1 MVKSL
6 LFLAIFLVSFGY
18 AQTIR
23 IAVFSGDKINRL
35 SFSYNECSYSIYAD
49 TLYIGELNNSDFV
62 DLIAT
67 DSSNV
72 KLIFGVLEIGVY
84 KKIKLIQN
92 QTNGFLTLT
101 QKATE
106 IKPRKYV
113 GDFEVTRNKNGLS
126 IINVVNLEDYI
137 AGVVES
143 EGGVGH
149 HLEYYKAQ
157 AILSRTYA
165 IKNLNR
171 HGKDGFDLCDRVHCQ
186 AYHNKWRFS
195 NTILQAVAETK
206 QEVLIHKDKSFVEGF
221 FHANCGGQTSESDY
235 IWNESIPYL
244 KSFRDTFCIYTKQA
258 NWEKKISKSK
268 WVAFFRENY
277 FISPSDS
284 FFSYQQFHF
293 KQENRMAFFVKPK
306 YGIPLRD
313 IRDEFK
319 LKSTYFSCYDDGESV
334 LLRGKGYGHGVGLCQ
349 EGAMKMAKSNL
360 NYQQILTYYY
370 SGTTIVKLPAIS
382 KKSGQTKV
390 QKEPLTFETFFE
402 NSTAEKME

>member
-1 MVKSL
+1 M
-6 LFLAIFLVSFGY
+6 SFGY

-23 IAVFSGDKINRL
+23 IAVFSGDKINRI
-35 SFSYNECSYSIYAD
+35 SFSYNESSYSIYAD

-62 DLIAT
+62 DLIAM
-67 DSSNV
+67 DSSKV

-92 QTNGFLTLT
+92 QSNGFLTLT

-113 GDFEVTRNKNGLS
+113 GDFEITRNKNGLS
-126 IINVVNLEDYI
+126 IVNVVNLEDYL

-157 AILSRTYA
+157 AVLSRTYA

-171 HGKDGFDLCDRVHCQ
+171 HGKDGYDLCDRVHCQ

-206 QEVLIHKDKSFVEGF
+206 QEILVHNNNLFVEGF

-244 KSFRDTFCIYTKQA
+244 TSFKDTFCIYTKQA
-258 NWEKKISKSK
+258 NWEKKIAKSK
-268 WVAFFRENY
+268 WTSFFKENY
-277 FISPSDS
+277 FIPESDS
-284 FFSYQQFHF
+284 FFAFHQFHF
-293 KQENRMAFFVKPK
+293 KQENRMAFFINPK

-319 LKSTYFSCYDDGESV
+319 LKSTYFSCSDEGEFV
-334 LLRGKGYGHGVGLCQ
+334 LLKGKGYGHGVGLCQ
-349 EGAMKMAKSNL
+349 EGAMKMAKSKFT
-360 NYQQILTYYY
+360 YHQILTYYY
-370 SGTTIVKLPAIS
+370 SGTKVLKLSSLIPKTNS
-382 KKSGQTKV
+382 SNQP
-390 QKEPLTFETFFE
+390 KEPVTFETFFE
-402 NSTAEKME
+402 NSNAEKME

>member
-1 MVKSL
+1 M
-6 LFLAIFLVSFGY
+6 SFIN

-23 IAVFSGDKINRL
+23 VAVFSGDKINRIR
-35 SFSYNECSYSIYAD
+35 FSYDVSSYSVYAD
-49 TLYIGELNNSDFV
+49 TLYVGELNNSDFI

-67 DSSNV
+67 DSSKV
-72 KLIFGVLEIGVY
+72 KLFFGVIEIGKY

-92 QTNGFLTLT
+92 QSNGFLTLT

-113 GDFEVTRNKNGLS
+113 GDFEISINKQGLS
-126 IINVVNLEDYI
+126 IVNVVNLEDYI

-157 AILSRTYA
+157 AVLSRTYA

-171 HGKDGFDLCDRVHCQ
+171 HGKDSYDLCDRVHCQ

-206 QEVLIHKDKSFVEGF
+206 QEVLVHKNNAFVEGF

-244 KSFRDTFCIYTKQA
+244 TSFKDTFCIYTKQA
-258 NWEKKISKSK
+258 NWEKKIAKSK
-268 WVAFFRENY
+268 WTAFFKENY
-277 FISPSDS
+277 FVPESDS
-284 FFSYQQFHF
+284 FFAFQHVNF
-293 KQENRMAFFVKPK
+293 KQENRMAFFVNPK

-313 IRDEFK
+313 IRDKFK
-319 LKSTYFSCYDDGESV
+319 LKSTYFSCVDVGDFV
-334 LLRGKGYGHGVGLCQ
+334 LLKGKGYGHGVGLCQ
-349 EGAMKMAKSNL
+349 EGAMKMAKSKFS
-360 NYQQILTYYY
+360 YEQILTYYY
-370 SGTTIVKLPAIS
+370 SGTNVLKLSSLLNKPTLVKLD
-382 KKSGQTKV
+382 
-390 QKEPLTFETFFE
+390 KEIITFETFFE

>member
-1 MVKSL
+1 M
-6 LFLAIFLVSFGY
+6 SFGY

-23 IAVFSGDKINRL
+23 IAVFSGDKINRI
-35 SFSYNECSYSIYAD
+35 SFSYDVSSYSIYAD

-62 DLIAT
+62 DLIAN
-67 DSSNV
+67 DSSKV
-72 KLIFGVLEIGVY
+72 KLIFGVLEIGTY

-92 QTNGFLTLT
+92 QCNGFLTLT
-101 QKATE
+101 QKNTE

-113 GDFEVTRNKNGLS
+113 GDFEITRNKNGLS

-157 AILSRTYA
+157 AVLSRTYA

-171 HGKDGFDLCDRVHCQ
+171 HGKDGYDLCDRVHCQ

-195 NTILQAVAETK
+195 NTILEAVKQTK
-206 QEVLIHKDKSFVEGF
+206 QEVLLHQDNSFVEGF
-221 FHANCGGQTSESDY
+221 FHANCGGQTSEADY
-235 IWNESIPYL
+235 IWNESVPYL
-244 KSFRDTFCIYTKQA
+244 SSFKDTFCIYTKQA
-258 NWEKKISKSK
+258 NWEKKITISK
-268 WVAFFRENY
+268 WTAFFKENY
-277 FISPSDS
+277 FVSESDS
-284 FFSYQQFHF
+284 FFAFQQFNF
-293 KQENRMAFFVKPK
+293 KQENRMAFFVHPK

-319 LKSTYFSCYDDGESV
+319 LKSTYFSCFDEGEYV
-334 LLRGKGYGHGVGLCQ
+334 LLKGKGYGHGVGLCQ
-349 EGAMKMAKSNL
+349 EGAMKMAKSKFT
-360 NYQQILTYYY
+360 YQQILTYYY
-370 SGTTIVKLPAIS
+370 SGTTLVDLSTIQNKSLF
-382 KKSGQTKV
+382 KKSS
-390 QKEPLTFETFFE
+390 KEPITFETYFE